1 MIYVNEKDLVVPGEL
16 LAEDD
21 YYSGRGTFEDD
32 GKICSKLL
40 GLVSLRNKKISVIP
54 LKSKYIPKKGD
65 VVIGKIDDVR
75 FSMWGVDINSP
86 YSGILPAS
94 EVFGRE
100 KKELSRVFDI
110 GDVLFLRIVDVDEV
124 KKVKLGLKG
133 RGMGKFRGGVIVDI
147 APTKVPRL
155 IGKKGSMIN
164 MIKDKTG
171 CKIVVGQNG
180 LVWVKGNEDMEQI
193 VKNTIKLIEREAHT
207 SGLTDRVKN
216 KLCLLIDGELP
227 EEETEVMEEKEE
239 IVEESFEEGLKKPE
253 IQDFRDEVEKEIAE
267 EMALEES
274 EDEFDDSEEDLDSEE
289 LDDSEEEFDD
299 SEDISDD
306 EEFDDSED
314 ISDDEEFDDSEEDLD
329 SEDGFEEEID
339 YADSEDDEDEL
350 AIEELEEKVE
360 TEEFMDDSDEDSDF
374 IEEDIIELDE
384 DAESLNEEDDEE
396 EFDVLEESEAEIFD
410 EAEVLDGAEEI
421 SDDELEEVINEA
433 ISEDEESQD
442 DSIEAESEDEES
454 QEESIEDESEDEEE
468 KEKEEKSKKPKFLD
482 TFEYINEQKKK
493 NKSSFDLSRADNS
506 DSPTLNI
513 SQRRGI

>member
-21 YYSGRGTFEDD
+21 YYPGRGTFEDD

-54 LKSKYIPKKGD
+54 LKSKYLPKKGD

-133 RGMGKFRGGVIVDI
+133 RGMGKFKGGVIVDI

-193 VKNTIKLIEREAHT
+193 VKNIIKLIEREAHT
-207 SGLTDRVKN
+207 SGLTDRIKN

-227 EEETEVMEEKEE
+227 PEEEE
-239 IVEESFEEGLKKPE
+239 VEEVEQEEEEEEDAFEEGLKKPE
-253 IQDFRDEVEKEIAE
+253 LQDFRDEVEKELAE
-267 EMALEES
+267 EGFIDEDSEEDEDDDEDSEDDEFEEDLEDFNDETEDYEDIDEEDLDDDEDSEDEDEDDDLETSEDDIEDFEDDISDEELEDVISEAISEDEDEIVEES
-274 EDEFDDSEEDLDSEE
+274 EDEDDVEE
-289 LDDSEEEFDD
+289 
-299 SEDISDD
+299 
-306 EEFDDSED
+306 
-314 ISDDEEFDDSEEDLD
+314 
-329 SEDGFEEEID
+329 
-339 YADSEDDEDEL
+339 DSEDDEDL
-350 AIEELEEKVE
+350 
-360 TEEFMDDSDEDSDF
+360 EDS
-374 IEEDIIELDE
+374 
-384 DAESLNEEDDEE
+384 EE
-396 EFDVLEESEAEIFD
+396 EAAE
-410 EAEVLDGAEEI
+410 
-421 SDDELEEVINEA
+421 
-433 ISEDEESQD
+433 
-442 DSIEAESEDEES
+442 ESEDEEDVEEDS
-454 QEESIEDESEDEEE
+454 EESPEEEAADDSEDDSEEE
-468 KEKEEKSKKPKFLD
+468 NEDDSDDDSKDEKSKKPNFMD
-482 TFEYINEQKKK
+482 TYEYINEQKKS

-506 DSPTLNI
+506 KSPTLNI
-513 SQRRGI
+513 SQGRGI

>member
-1 MIYVNEKDLVVPGEL
+1 MGSICMIYVNEKDLVVPGEL

-21 YYSGRGTFEDD
+21 YYPGRGTFEDD

-54 LKSKYIPKKGD
+54 LKSKYLPKKGD

-133 RGMGKFRGGVIVDI
+133 RGMGKFKGGVIVDI

-193 VKNTIKLIEREAHT
+193 VKNIIKLIEREAHT
-207 SGLTDRVKN
+207 SGLTDRIKN

-227 EEETEVMEEKEE
+227 PEEEE
-239 IVEESFEEGLKKPE
+239 VEEVEQEEEEEEDAFEEGLKKPE
-253 IQDFRDEVEKEIAE
+253 LQDFRDEVEKELAE
-267 EMALEES
+267 EGFIDEDSEEELDDDEDFEDDEFEEDLEDFNDETEDYEDIDEEDLDDEDSEDEDEEEDEESEDDIEDFEDDISDEELEDVISEAISEDDDEIVEES
-274 EDEFDDSEEDLDSEE
+274 EDEEDVEEDVEE
-289 LDDSEEEFDD
+289 
-299 SEDISDD
+299 
-306 EEFDDSED
+306 
-314 ISDDEEFDDSEEDLD
+314 
-329 SEDGFEEEID
+329 
-339 YADSEDDEDEL
+339 DSEDDEDL
-350 AIEELEEKVE
+350 
-360 TEEFMDDSDEDSDF
+360 EDS
-374 IEEDIIELDE
+374 
-384 DAESLNEEDDEE
+384 EE
-396 EFDVLEESEAEIFD
+396 ESVE
-410 EAEVLDGAEEI
+410 
-421 SDDELEEVINEA
+421 
-433 ISEDEESQD
+433 
-442 DSIEAESEDEES
+442 ESEDEEDIEEDS
-454 QEESIEDESEDEEE
+454 EESPEEEDEEAVEESEDEEDAE
-468 KEKEEKSKKPKFLD
+468 EDVEEDSEDDSKDEKSKKPNFMD
-482 TFEYINEQKKK
+482 TYEYINEQKKN

-506 DSPTLNI
+506 KSPTLNI
-513 SQRRGI
+513 SQGRGI

>member
-40 GLVSLRNKKISVIP
+40 GLISLRNKKISVIP
-54 LKSKYIPKKGD
+54 LKSKYLPKKGD

-100 KKELSRVFDI
+100 KKELSRVFNI

-133 RGMGKFRGGVIVDI
+133 RGMGKFKGGVIIDI

-171 CKIVVGQNG
+171 CKIIVGQNG
-180 LVWVKGNEDMEQI
+180 LVWIKGNEDMEQI
-193 VKNTIKLIEREAHT
+193 VKNIIKLIEREAHT

-227 EEETEVMEEKEE
+227 QEEEEVEQVGQ
-239 IVEESFEEGLKKPE
+239 VEQEYREDLFEEGLKKPE
-253 IQDFRDEVEKEIAE
+253 LQDFREELEKELAE
-267 EMALEES
+267 ELSEEELENIESDDFDDIGEDNFDADS
-274 EDEFDDSEEDLDSEE
+274 EDEVSEDF
-289 LDDSEEEFDD
+289 EEERFDD
-299 SEDISDD
+299 SED
-306 EEFDDSED
+306 F
-314 ISDDEEFDDSEEDLD
+314 
-329 SEDGFEEEID
+329 
-339 YADSEDDEDEL
+339 
-350 AIEELEEKVE
+350 
-360 TEEFMDDSDEDSDF
+360 
-374 IEEDIIELDE
+374 
-384 DAESLNEEDDEE
+384 
-396 EFDVLEESEAEIFD
+396 
-410 EAEVLDGAEEI
+410 
-421 SDDELEEVINEA
+421 DDELENVINEA
-433 ISEDEESQD
+433 ISEDE
-442 DSIEAESEDEES
+442 DSEEDILDDEEPKEDS
-454 QEESIEDESEDEEE
+454 EENVEENSDDEDSDKDSDDEDSDDEED
-468 KEKEEKSKKPKFLD
+468 KEEKSKKPKFLD

-506 DSPTLNI
+506 KSPTLNI

>member
-54 LKSKYIPKKGD
+54 LKSKYLPKKGD

-133 RGMGKFRGGVIVDI
+133 RGMGKFKGGVIVDI

-193 VKNTIKLIEREAHT
+193 VKNIIKLIEREAHT
-207 SGLTDRVKN
+207 SGLTDRIKN

-227 EEETEVMEEKEE
+227 PEEEVAEEEQIEE
-239 IVEESFEEGLKKPE
+239 DFEEEAFEDGLKKPE
-253 IQDFRDEVEKEIAE
+253 LQDFRDEVEKELAE
-267 EMALEES
+267 EGFDIDESEDEDLDDSEEDDLEDFNDESEDYDEIEEEFEDLDEESEDAEDEDEVFEDLDEES
-274 EDEFDDSEEDLDSEE
+274 EDEI
-289 LDDSEEEFDD
+289 EEFD
-299 SEDISDD
+299 EDVSD
-306 EEFDDSED
+306 
-314 ISDDEEFDDSEEDLD
+314 
-329 SEDGFEEEID
+329 
-339 YADSEDDEDEL
+339 
-350 AIEELEEKVE
+350 EELE
-360 TEEFMDDSDEDSDF
+360 
-374 IEEDIIELDE
+374 
-384 DAESLNEEDDEE
+384 
-396 EFDVLEESEAEIFD
+396 DV
-410 EAEVLDGAEEI
+410 I
-421 SDDELEEVINEA
+421 SEA
-433 ISEDEESQD
+433 ISEDEVP
-442 DSIEAESEDEES
+442 EEEV
-454 QEESIEDESEDEEE
+454 EEENAEDESEVADEAAEENAEESDDETDEER
-468 KEKEEKSKKPKFLD
+468 EEKSKKPNFMD
-482 TFEYINEQKKK
+482 TYEYINEQKKN

-506 DSPTLNI
+506 NSPTLNI

>member
-54 LKSKYIPKKGD
+54 LKSKYLPKKGD

-133 RGMGKFRGGVIVDI
+133 RGMGKFKGGVIVDI

-193 VKNTIKLIEREAHT
+193 VKNIIKLIEKEAHT
-207 SGLTDRVKN
+207 SGLTDRIKN

-227 EEETEVMEEKEE
+227 PEEEVAEEEE
-239 IVEESFEEGLKKPE
+239 QVEDDFEEDAFEDGLKKPE
-253 IQDFRDEVEKEIAE
+253 LQDFREEVEKELAE
-267 EMALEES
+267 EGFDVE
-274 EDEFDDSEEDLDSEE
+274 EDED
-289 LDDSEEEFDD
+289 LDDSEEEDVEEFNDE
-299 SEDISDD
+299 SEDYEDIEEEFEDLDD
-306 EEFDDSED
+306 ESEDAEDEDEDFEDLDDESEDEIEEFDED
-314 ISDDEEFDDSEEDLD
+314 VSD
-329 SEDGFEEEID
+329 
-339 YADSEDDEDEL
+339 
-350 AIEELEEKVE
+350 EELE
-360 TEEFMDDSDEDSDF
+360 
-374 IEEDIIELDE
+374 
-384 DAESLNEEDDEE
+384 
-396 EFDVLEESEAEIFD
+396 DV
-410 EAEVLDGAEEI
+410 I
-421 SDDELEEVINEA
+421 SEA
-433 ISEDEESQD
+433 ISEDEV
-442 DSIEAESEDEES
+442 EDEAAEEEEPAEDDAEEESVEETAEESDDAEEETS
-454 QEESIEDESEDEEE
+454 QENAEEE
-468 KEKEEKSKKPKFLD
+468 SDDETDEEKEEKSKKPNFMD
-482 TFEYINEQKKK
+482 TYEYINEQKKNN

-506 DSPTLNI
+506 NSPTLNI

>member
-21 YYSGRGTFEDD
+21 YYPGRGTFEDD

-54 LKSKYIPKKGD
+54 LKSKYLPKKGD

-133 RGMGKFRGGVIVDI
+133 RGMGKFKGGVIVDI

-193 VKNTIKLIEREAHT
+193 VKNIIKLIEREAHT
-207 SGLTDRVKN
+207 SGLTDRIKN

-227 EEETEVMEEKEE
+227 PEEEEAEEAEQEAEQEAEE
-239 IVEESFEEGLKKPE
+239 DAFEEGLKKPE
-253 IQDFRDEVEKEIAE
+253 LQDFRDEVEKELAE
-267 EMALEES
+267 EGFLDEDSEDDLDDDEDS
-274 EDEFDDSEEDLDSEE
+274 EDEEFEDDLEDFNDETEDYEDIDEEDLDDDEDSEDE
-289 LDDSEEEFDD
+289 DEDDDLDNSEEEIEDFED
-299 SEDISDD
+299 DISD
-306 EEFDDSED
+306 
-314 ISDDEEFDDSEEDLD
+314 
-329 SEDGFEEEID
+329 
-339 YADSEDDEDEL
+339 
-350 AIEELEEKVE
+350 EELE
-360 TEEFMDDSDEDSDF
+360 
-374 IEEDIIELDE
+374 
-384 DAESLNEEDDEE
+384 
-396 EFDVLEESEAEIFD
+396 DV
-410 EAEVLDGAEEI
+410 I
-421 SDDELEEVINEA
+421 SEA
-433 ISEDEESQD
+433 ISEDEEEIVEESED
-442 DSIEAESEDEES
+442 DEDSEDSEEEIVEESEDDEDSEDSEDEAAEESEDEDVLEDS
-454 QEESIEDESEDEEE
+454 EESPEEDDGEESEDEEE
-468 KEKEEKSKKPKFLD
+468 DSEDDEKEEKSKKPNFMD
-482 TFEYINEQKKK
+482 TYEYINEQKKN

-506 DSPTLNI
+506 KSPTLNI
-513 SQRRGI
+513 SQGRGI

>member
-21 YYSGRGTFEDD
+21 YYPGRGTFEDD

-54 LKSKYIPKKGD
+54 LKSKYLPKKGD

-133 RGMGKFRGGVIVDI
+133 RGMGKFKGGVIVDI

-193 VKNTIKLIEREAHT
+193 VKNIIKLIEREAHT
-207 SGLTDRVKN
+207 SGLTDRIKN

-227 EEETEVMEEKEE
+227 PEEEE
-239 IVEESFEEGLKKPE
+239 VEEVEQEEAEEEDAFEEGLKKPE
-253 IQDFRDEVEKEIAE
+253 LQDFRDEVEKELAE
-267 EMALEES
+267 EGFIDEDSEEDEDDDEDSEDDEFEEDLEDFNDETEDYEDIDEEDLDDDEDSEDEDEDDDLETSEDDIEDFEDDISDEELEDVISEAISEDEDEIVEES
-274 EDEFDDSEEDLDSEE
+274 EDEDDVEE
-289 LDDSEEEFDD
+289 
-299 SEDISDD
+299 
-306 EEFDDSED
+306 
-314 ISDDEEFDDSEEDLD
+314 
-329 SEDGFEEEID
+329 
-339 YADSEDDEDEL
+339 DSEDDEDL
-350 AIEELEEKVE
+350 
-360 TEEFMDDSDEDSDF
+360 EDS
-374 IEEDIIELDE
+374 
-384 DAESLNEEDDEE
+384 EE
-396 EFDVLEESEAEIFD
+396 EAAE
-410 EAEVLDGAEEI
+410 
-421 SDDELEEVINEA
+421 
-433 ISEDEESQD
+433 
-442 DSIEAESEDEES
+442 ESEDEEDVEEDF
-454 QEESIEDESEDEEE
+454 EESPEEEAAEESEDDSEEE
-468 KEKEEKSKKPKFLD
+468 NEEDSGDDSKDEKSKKPNFMD
-482 TFEYINEQKKK
+482 TYEYINEQKKS

-506 DSPTLNI
+506 KSPTLNI
-513 SQRRGI
+513 SQGRGI

>member
-21 YYSGRGTFEDD
+21 YYPGRGTFEDD

-54 LKSKYIPKKGD
+54 LKSKYLPKKGD

-133 RGMGKFRGGVIVDI
+133 RGMGKFKGGVIVDI

-193 VKNTIKLIEREAHT
+193 VKNIIKLIEKEAHT
-207 SGLTDRVKN
+207 SGLTDRIKN

-227 EEETEVMEEKEE
+227 PEEEEAEEVEEE
-239 IVEESFEEGLKKPE
+239 IEEDAFEEGLKKPE
-253 IQDFRDEVEKEIAE
+253 LQDFRDEVEKELAE
-267 EMALEES
+267 EGFL
-274 EDEFDDSEEDLDSEE
+274 DEDSEEDLDDEDSEE
-289 LDDSEEEFDD
+289 DDFEDDVEDFNDETEDYEDIDEEDLDDEDSEDEDDEDLETSEEEIEDFEDDISDEELEDVISDAISEDEDEIVVESEDEEDSEEE
-299 SEDISDD
+299 
-306 EEFDDSED
+306 
-314 ISDDEEFDDSEEDLD
+314 
-329 SEDGFEEEID
+329 
-339 YADSEDDEDEL
+339 SEDDED
-350 AIEELEEKVE
+350 LE
-360 TEEFMDDSDEDSDF
+360 T
-374 IEEDIIELDE
+374 
-384 DAESLNEEDDEE
+384 
-396 EFDVLEESEAEIFD
+396 
-410 EAEVLDGAEEI
+410 
-421 SDDELEEVINEA
+421 
-433 ISEDEESQD
+433 SEDEDVE
-442 DSIEAESEDEES
+442 EESEDEEDV
-454 QEESIEDESEDEEE
+454 EEDAEDSEDAPEEEVEEETSEEESEDD
-468 KEKEEKSKKPKFLD
+468 EKEEKSKKPNFMD
-482 TFEYINEQKKK
+482 TYEFINEQKKN

-506 DSPTLNI
+506 KSPTLNI
-513 SQRRGI
+513 SQGRGI

>member
-1 MIYVNEKDLVVPGEL
+1 MGSICMIYVNEKDLVVPGEL

-21 YYSGRGTFEDD
+21 YYPGRGTFEDD

-54 LKSKYIPKKGD
+54 LKSKYLPKKGD

-133 RGMGKFRGGVIVDI
+133 RGMGKFKGGVIVDI

-193 VKNTIKLIEREAHT
+193 VKNIIKLIEREAHT
-207 SGLTDRVKN
+207 SGLTDRIKN

-227 EEETEVMEEKEE
+227 PEEEEVEE
-239 IVEESFEEGLKKPE
+239 IVEEEAEEEDAFEEGLKKPE
-253 IQDFRDEVEKEIAE
+253 LQDFRDEVEKELAE
-267 EMALEES
+267 EGFI
-274 EDEFDDSEEDLDSEE
+274 DEDSEED
-289 LDDSEEEFDD
+289 
-299 SEDISDD
+299 EDDD
-306 EEFDDSED
+306 E
-314 ISDDEEFDDSEEDLD
+314 
-329 SEDGFEEEID
+329 
-339 YADSEDDEDEL
+339 DSEDDEFEEDLEDFNDETEDYEDIDEEDL
-350 AIEELEEKVE
+350 DDDEDSEDEDDDLETSEEEIEDFEDDISDEELE
-360 TEEFMDDSDEDSDF
+360 
-374 IEEDIIELDE
+374 
-384 DAESLNEEDDEE
+384 
-396 EFDVLEESEAEIFD
+396 DV
-410 EAEVLDGAEEI
+410 I
-421 SDDELEEVINEA
+421 SDA
-433 ISEDEESQD
+433 ISEDEED
-442 DSIEAESEDEES
+442 VEEDSEDLEDSEDEIS
-454 QEESIEDESEDEEE
+454 EEEAVEEDSEDEDAVEDEE
-468 KEKEEKSKKPKFLD
+468 APEEEVEEVASQEDSEDDEKEEKSKKPNFMD
-482 TFEYINEQKKK
+482 TYEFINEQKKN

-506 DSPTLNI
+506 KSPTLNI
-513 SQRRGI
+513 SQGRGI

>member
-1 MIYVNEKDLVVPGEL
+1 MIII
-16 LAEDD
+16 
-21 YYSGRGTFEDD
+21 

-54 LKSKYIPKKGD
+54 LKSKYLPKKGD

-133 RGMGKFRGGVIVDI
+133 RGMGKFKGGVIVDI

-193 VKNTIKLIEREAHT
+193 VKNIIKLIEKEAHT
-207 SGLTDRVKN
+207 SGLTDRIKN

-227 EEETEVMEEKEE
+227 PEEEEVEE
-239 IVEESFEEGLKKPE
+239 IVEEEAEEEDAFEEGLKKPE
-253 IQDFRDEVEKEIAE
+253 LQDFRDEVEKELAE
-267 EMALEES
+267 EGFL
-274 EDEFDDSEEDLDSEE
+274 DDDSEEDLD
-289 LDDSEEEFDD
+289 D
-299 SEDISDD
+299 
-306 EEFDDSED
+306 
-314 ISDDEEFDDSEEDLD
+314 DDSEEDEFEDDVEDFNDETEDYEDIDEEDLDDED
-329 SEDGFEEEID
+329 SEDEDEEDLDDEDSEEEIED
-339 YADSEDDEDEL
+339 FEDDISD
-350 AIEELEEKVE
+350 EELE
-360 TEEFMDDSDEDSDF
+360 
-374 IEEDIIELDE
+374 
-384 DAESLNEEDDEE
+384 
-396 EFDVLEESEAEIFD
+396 DV
-410 EAEVLDGAEEI
+410 I
-421 SDDELEEVINEA
+421 SDA
-433 ISEDEESQD
+433 ISEDEED
-442 DSIEAESEDEES
+442 VEEDSEDLEDSEEEISEEEAVEEDSEDE
-454 QEESIEDESEDEEE
+454 DAVEDEEAPE
-468 KEKEEKSKKPKFLD
+468 EEVEEVASQEDSEDDEKEEKSKKPNFMD
-482 TFEYINEQKKK
+482 TYEFINEQKKN

-506 DSPTLNI
+506 KSPTLNI
-513 SQRRGI
+513 SQGRGI

>member
-54 LKSKYIPKKGD
+54 LKSKYLPKKGD

-133 RGMGKFRGGVIVDI
+133 RGMGKFKGGVIVDI

-193 VKNTIKLIEREAHT
+193 VKNIIKLIEKEAHT
-207 SGLTDRVKN
+207 SGLTDRIKN

-227 EEETEVMEEKEE
+227 PEEEVAEEEE
-239 IVEESFEEGLKKPE
+239 QVEDDFEEDAFEDGLKKPE
-253 IQDFRDEVEKEIAE
+253 LQDFREEVEKELAE
-267 EMALEES
+267 EGFDVE
-274 EDEFDDSEEDLDSEE
+274 EDED
-289 LDDSEEEFDD
+289 LDDSEEEDVEEFNDE
-299 SEDISDD
+299 SEDYEDIEEEFEDLDD
-306 EEFDDSED
+306 ESEDAEDEDEDFEDLDDESEEKIEEFDED
-314 ISDDEEFDDSEEDLD
+314 VSD
-329 SEDGFEEEID
+329 
-339 YADSEDDEDEL
+339 
-350 AIEELEEKVE
+350 EELE
-360 TEEFMDDSDEDSDF
+360 
-374 IEEDIIELDE
+374 
-384 DAESLNEEDDEE
+384 
-396 EFDVLEESEAEIFD
+396 DV
-410 EAEVLDGAEEI
+410 I
-421 SDDELEEVINEA
+421 SEA
-433 ISEDEESQD
+433 ISEDEV
-442 DSIEAESEDEES
+442 
-454 QEESIEDESEDEEE
+454 EDESAEEE
-468 KEKEEKSKKPKFLD
+468 EPAEDDAEEESVEETAEESDDAEEETSQENAEEESDDETDEDKEEKSKKPNFMD
-482 TFEYINEQKKK
+482 TYEYINEQKKNN

-506 DSPTLNI
+506 NSPTLNI

>member
-21 YYSGRGTFEDD
+21 YYPGRGTFEDD

-54 LKSKYIPKKGD
+54 LKSKYLPKKGD

-133 RGMGKFRGGVIVDI
+133 RGMGKFKGGVIVDI

-193 VKNTIKLIEREAHT
+193 VKNIIKLIEREAHT
-207 SGLTDRVKN
+207 SGLTDRIKN

-227 EEETEVMEEKEE
+227 PEEEE
-239 IVEESFEEGLKKPE
+239 VEEVEQEEEEEEDAFEEGLKKPE
-253 IQDFRDEVEKEIAE
+253 LQDFRDEVEKELAE
-267 EMALEES
+267 EGFIDEDSEEDEDDDEDSEDDEFEEDLEDFNDETEDYEDIDEEDLDDDEDSEDEDDDLETSEDDIEDFEDDISDEELEDVISEAISEDEDEIVEES
-274 EDEFDDSEEDLDSEE
+274 EDEDDVEE
-289 LDDSEEEFDD
+289 
-299 SEDISDD
+299 
-306 EEFDDSED
+306 
-314 ISDDEEFDDSEEDLD
+314 
-329 SEDGFEEEID
+329 
-339 YADSEDDEDEL
+339 DSEDDEDL
-350 AIEELEEKVE
+350 
-360 TEEFMDDSDEDSDF
+360 EDS
-374 IEEDIIELDE
+374 
-384 DAESLNEEDDEE
+384 EE
-396 EFDVLEESEAEIFD
+396 EAAE
-410 EAEVLDGAEEI
+410 
-421 SDDELEEVINEA
+421 
-433 ISEDEESQD
+433 
-442 DSIEAESEDEES
+442 ESEDEEDVEEDF
-454 QEESIEDESEDEEE
+454 EESPEEEAAEESEDDSEEE
-468 KEKEEKSKKPKFLD
+468 NEEDSDDDSKDEKSKKPNFMD
-482 TFEYINEQKKK
+482 TYEYINEQKKS

-506 DSPTLNI
+506 KSPTLNI
-513 SQRRGI
+513 SQGRGI

>member
-21 YYSGRGTFEDD
+21 YYPGRGTFEDD

-54 LKSKYIPKKGD
+54 LKSKYLPKKGD

-133 RGMGKFRGGVIVDI
+133 RGMGKFKGGVIVDI

-193 VKNTIKLIEREAHT
+193 VKNIIKLIEREAHT
-207 SGLTDRVKN
+207 SGLTDRIKN

-227 EEETEVMEEKEE
+227 PEEEE
-239 IVEESFEEGLKKPE
+239 VEEVEQEEEEEEDAFEEGLKKPE
-253 IQDFRDEVEKEIAE
+253 LQDFRDEVEKELAE
-267 EMALEES
+267 EGFIDEDSEEDEDDDEDSEDDEFEEDLEDFNDETEDYEDIDEEDLDDDEDSEDEDEDDDLETSEDDIEDFEDDISDEELEDVISEAISEDEDEDEIVEES
-274 EDEFDDSEEDLDSEE
+274 EDEEDVEE
-289 LDDSEEEFDD
+289 
-299 SEDISDD
+299 
-306 EEFDDSED
+306 
-314 ISDDEEFDDSEEDLD
+314 
-329 SEDGFEEEID
+329 
-339 YADSEDDEDEL
+339 DSEDDEDL
-350 AIEELEEKVE
+350 
-360 TEEFMDDSDEDSDF
+360 EDS
-374 IEEDIIELDE
+374 
-384 DAESLNEEDDEE
+384 EE
-396 EFDVLEESEAEIFD
+396 EAAE
-410 EAEVLDGAEEI
+410 
-421 SDDELEEVINEA
+421 
-433 ISEDEESQD
+433 
-442 DSIEAESEDEES
+442 ESEDEEDVEEDS
-454 QEESIEDESEDEEE
+454 EESPEEEAADDSEDDSEEE
-468 KEKEEKSKKPKFLD
+468 NEDDSDDDSKDEKSKKPNFMD
-482 TFEYINEQKKK
+482 TYEYINEQKKS

-506 DSPTLNI
+506 KSPTLNI
-513 SQRRGI
+513 SQGRGI

>member
-1 MIYVNEKDLVVPGEL
+1 MGSICMIYVNEKDLVVPGEL

-21 YYSGRGTFEDD
+21 YYPGRGTFEDD

-54 LKSKYIPKKGD
+54 LKSKYLPKKGD

-133 RGMGKFRGGVIVDI
+133 RGMGKFKGGVIVDI

-193 VKNTIKLIEREAHT
+193 VKNIIKLIEREAHT
-207 SGLTDRVKN
+207 SGLTDRIKN

-227 EEETEVMEEKEE
+227 PEEEEVEE
-239 IVEESFEEGLKKPE
+239 IVEEEAEEEDAFEEGLKKPE
-253 IQDFRDEVEKEIAE
+253 LQDFRDEVEKELAE
-267 EMALEES
+267 EGFL
-274 EDEFDDSEEDLDSEE
+274 DEDSEEDLDDE
-289 LDDSEEEFDD
+289 DSEEEIEDFED
-299 SEDISDD
+299 DISD
-306 EEFDDSED
+306 
-314 ISDDEEFDDSEEDLD
+314 
-329 SEDGFEEEID
+329 
-339 YADSEDDEDEL
+339 
-350 AIEELEEKVE
+350 EELE
-360 TEEFMDDSDEDSDF
+360 
-374 IEEDIIELDE
+374 
-384 DAESLNEEDDEE
+384 
-396 EFDVLEESEAEIFD
+396 DV
-410 EAEVLDGAEEI
+410 I
-421 SDDELEEVINEA
+421 SDA
-433 ISEDEESQD
+433 ISEDEED
-442 DSIEAESEDEES
+442 VEEDSEDLEDSEDEIS
-454 QEESIEDESEDEEE
+454 EEEAVEEDSEDEDAVEDEE
-468 KEKEEKSKKPKFLD
+468 APEEEVEEVASQEDSEDDEKEEKSKKPNFMD
-482 TFEYINEQKKK
+482 TYEFINEQKKN

-506 DSPTLNI
+506 KSPTLNI
-513 SQRRGI
+513 SQGRGI

>member
-21 YYSGRGTFEDD
+21 YYPGRGTFDDD

-54 LKSKYIPKKGD
+54 LKSKYLPKKGD

-133 RGMGKFRGGVIVDI
+133 RGMGKFKGGVIVDI

-193 VKNTIKLIEREAHT
+193 VKNIIKLIEREAHT
-207 SGLTDRVKN
+207 SGLTDRIKN

-227 EEETEVMEEKEE
+227 PEEEEVEE
-239 IVEESFEEGLKKPE
+239 IVEEEAEEEDAFEEGLKKPE
-253 IQDFRDEVEKEIAE
+253 LQDFRDEVEKELAE
-267 EMALEES
+267 EGFL
-274 EDEFDDSEEDLDSEE
+274 DEDSEEDLDDE
-289 LDDSEEEFDD
+289 DSEEEEFEDD
-299 SEDISDD
+299 VEDFNDETEDYEDID
-306 EEFDDSED
+306 
-314 ISDDEEFDDSEEDLD
+314 EEDLD
-329 SEDGFEEEID
+329 DEDSEDEDEEDLDDEDSEEEIED
-339 YADSEDDEDEL
+339 FEDDISD
-350 AIEELEEKVE
+350 EELE
-360 TEEFMDDSDEDSDF
+360 
-374 IEEDIIELDE
+374 
-384 DAESLNEEDDEE
+384 
-396 EFDVLEESEAEIFD
+396 DV
-410 EAEVLDGAEEI
+410 I
-421 SDDELEEVINEA
+421 SDA
-433 ISEDEESQD
+433 ISEDEED
-442 DSIEAESEDEES
+442 VEEDSEDLEDSEEEISEEEAVEEDSEDE
-454 QEESIEDESEDEEE
+454 DAVEDEEAPE
-468 KEKEEKSKKPKFLD
+468 EEVEEVASQEDSEDDEKEEKSKKPNFMD
-482 TFEYINEQKKK
+482 TYEFINEQKKN

-506 DSPTLNI
+506 KSPTLNI
-513 SQRRGI
+513 SQGRGI

>member
-21 YYSGRGTFEDD
+21 YYPGRGTFEDD

-54 LKSKYIPKKGD
+54 LKSKYLPKKGD

-133 RGMGKFRGGVIVDI
+133 RGMGKFKGGVIVDI

-193 VKNTIKLIEREAHT
+193 VKNIIKLIEREAHT
-207 SGLTDRVKN
+207 SGLTDRIKN

-227 EEETEVMEEKEE
+227 PEEEE
-239 IVEESFEEGLKKPE
+239 VEEVVEEEAEEEDAFEEGLKKPE
-253 IQDFRDEVEKEIAE
+253 LQDFRDEVEKELAE
-267 EMALEES
+267 EGFI
-274 EDEFDDSEEDLDSEE
+274 DEDSEEDEE
-289 LDDSEEEFDD
+289 DDED
-299 SEDISDD
+299 SED
-306 EEFDDSED
+306 EEFEEDLEDFNDETEDYED
-314 ISDDEEFDDSEEDLD
+314 IDEEDLD
-329 SEDGFEEEID
+329 DE
-339 YADSEDDEDEL
+339 DSEDDEDLDEDSEED
-350 AIEELEEKVE
+350 IEEFEDDISDEELE
-360 TEEFMDDSDEDSDF
+360 
-374 IEEDIIELDE
+374 
-384 DAESLNEEDDEE
+384 
-396 EFDVLEESEAEIFD
+396 DV
-410 EAEVLDGAEEI
+410 I
-421 SDDELEEVINEA
+421 SEA
-433 ISEDEESQD
+433 ISEDEDED
-442 DSIEAESEDEES
+442 EIVEESEDEEDVEDS
-454 QEESIEDESEDEEE
+454 EDDEDLEDSEEEAVEESEDEEDVE
-468 KEKEEKSKKPKFLD
+468 EDSEESPEVEAAEESEDEDNEDDSEDDSKDEKSKKPNFMD
-482 TFEYINEQKKK
+482 TYEYINEQKKN

-506 DSPTLNI
+506 KSPTLNI
-513 SQRRGI
+513 SQGRGI

>member
-21 YYSGRGTFEDD
+21 YYPGRGTFEDD

-54 LKSKYIPKKGD
+54 LKSKYLPKKGD

-133 RGMGKFRGGVIVDI
+133 RGMGKFKGGVIVDI

-193 VKNTIKLIEREAHT
+193 VKNIIKLIEREAHT
-207 SGLTDRVKN
+207 SGLTDRIKN

-227 EEETEVMEEKEE
+227 PEEEE
-239 IVEESFEEGLKKPE
+239 VEEVEQEEEEEEDAFEEGLKKPE
-253 IQDFRDEVEKEIAE
+253 LQDFRDEVEKELAE
-267 EMALEES
+267 EGFIDEDSEEDEDDDEDSEDDEFEEDLEDFNDETEDYEDIDEEDLDDDEDSEDEDEDDDLETSEDDIEDFEDDISDEELEDVISEAISEDEDEIVEES
-274 EDEFDDSEEDLDSEE
+274 EDEEDVEE
-289 LDDSEEEFDD
+289 
-299 SEDISDD
+299 
-306 EEFDDSED
+306 
-314 ISDDEEFDDSEEDLD
+314 
-329 SEDGFEEEID
+329 
-339 YADSEDDEDEL
+339 DSEDDEDL
-350 AIEELEEKVE
+350 
-360 TEEFMDDSDEDSDF
+360 EDS
-374 IEEDIIELDE
+374 
-384 DAESLNEEDDEE
+384 EE
-396 EFDVLEESEAEIFD
+396 EAAE
-410 EAEVLDGAEEI
+410 
-421 SDDELEEVINEA
+421 
-433 ISEDEESQD
+433 
-442 DSIEAESEDEES
+442 ESEDES
-454 QEESIEDESEDEEE
+454 EEE
-468 KEKEEKSKKPKFLD
+468 NEEDSDDDSKDEKSKKPNFMD
-482 TFEYINEQKKK
+482 TYEYINEQKKS

-506 DSPTLNI
+506 KSPTLNI
-513 SQRRGI
+513 SQGRGI

>member
-21 YYSGRGTFEDD
+21 YYPGRGTFEDD

-54 LKSKYIPKKGD
+54 LKSKYLPKKGD

-133 RGMGKFRGGVIVDI
+133 RGMGKFKGGVIVDI

-193 VKNTIKLIEREAHT
+193 VKNIIKLIEREAHT
-207 SGLTDRVKN
+207 SGLTDRIKN

-227 EEETEVMEEKEE
+227 PEEEE
-239 IVEESFEEGLKKPE
+239 VEEVEQEEEEEEDAFEEGLKKPE
-253 IQDFRDEVEKEIAE
+253 LQDFRDEVEKELAE
-267 EMALEES
+267 EGFIDEDSEEELDDDEDFEDDEFEEDFEDFNDETEDYEDIDEEDLDDEDSEDEDEEEDEESEDDIEDFEDDISDEELEDVISEAISEDDDEIVEES
-274 EDEFDDSEEDLDSEE
+274 EDEEDVEEDVEE
-289 LDDSEEEFDD
+289 
-299 SEDISDD
+299 
-306 EEFDDSED
+306 
-314 ISDDEEFDDSEEDLD
+314 
-329 SEDGFEEEID
+329 
-339 YADSEDDEDEL
+339 DSEDDEDL
-350 AIEELEEKVE
+350 
-360 TEEFMDDSDEDSDF
+360 EDS
-374 IEEDIIELDE
+374 
-384 DAESLNEEDDEE
+384 EE
-396 EFDVLEESEAEIFD
+396 ESVE
-410 EAEVLDGAEEI
+410 
-421 SDDELEEVINEA
+421 
-433 ISEDEESQD
+433 
-442 DSIEAESEDEES
+442 ESEDEEDA
-454 QEESIEDESEDEEE
+454 EEDVEEDSEDDS
-468 KEKEEKSKKPKFLD
+468 KDEKSKKPNFMD
-482 TFEYINEQKKK
+482 TYEYINEQKKN

-506 DSPTLNI
+506 KSPTLNI
-513 SQRRGI
+513 SQGRGI

>member
-21 YYSGRGTFEDD
+21 YYSGRGTFEED

-54 LKSKYIPKKGD
+54 LKSKYLPKKGD

-133 RGMGKFRGGVIVDI
+133 RGMGKFKGGVIVDI

-193 VKNTIKLIEREAHT
+193 VKNVIKLIEKEAHT
-207 SGLTDRVKN
+207 SGLTDRIKN

-227 EEETEVMEEKEE
+227 PQEDEIEEEQ
-239 IVEESFEEGLKKPE
+239 VEEYEEDAFEEGLKKPE
-253 IQDFRDEVEKEIAE
+253 LQDFREEVEKELAE
-267 EMALEES
+267 ELE
-274 EDEFDDSEEDLDSEE
+274 D
-289 LDDSEEEFDD
+289 DD
-299 SEDISDD
+299 SEDEED
-306 EEFDDSED
+306 EEDIEDFNDDSED
-314 ISDDEEFDDSEEDLD
+314 EEDYEDFDDELDDDSEDEDDDFEDFDDELDDD
-329 SEDGFEEEID
+329 SEDEEEIEDFEEEIEE
-339 YADSEDDEDEL
+339 SEED
-350 AIEELEEKVE
+350 ISDEELE
-360 TEEFMDDSDEDSDF
+360 
-374 IEEDIIELDE
+374 
-384 DAESLNEEDDEE
+384 
-396 EFDVLEESEAEIFD
+396 DV
-410 EAEVLDGAEEI
+410 I
-421 SDDELEEVINEA
+421 SDA
-433 ISEDEESQD
+433 ISEDEDSSEDADLVEDEENDDLETSEEDADSEILEDKEESEEESEEESD
-442 DSIEAESEDEES
+442 EESEDKEE
-454 QEESIEDESEDEEE
+454 EAKEDSEDNDED
-468 KEKEEKSKKPKFLD
+468 KSKKPKFLD
-482 TFEYINEQKKK
+482 TYEFINEQKKN
-493 NKSSFDLSRADNS
+493 NKSSFDFSRADNS
-506 DSPTLNI
+506 KSPTLNI
-513 SQRRGI
+513 SQGRGI

>member
-21 YYSGRGTFEDD
+21 YYPGRGTFEDD

-54 LKSKYIPKKGD
+54 LKSKYLPKKGD

-133 RGMGKFRGGVIVDI
+133 RGMGKFKGGVIVDI

-193 VKNTIKLIEREAHT
+193 VKNIIKLIEKEAHT
-207 SGLTDRVKN
+207 SGLTDRIKN

-227 EEETEVMEEKEE
+227 PEEEEVEE
-239 IVEESFEEGLKKPE
+239 IVEEEAEEEDAFEEGLKKPE
-253 IQDFRDEVEKEIAE
+253 LQDFRDEVEKELAE
-267 EMALEES
+267 EGFL
-274 EDEFDDSEEDLDSEE
+274 DEDSEEDFDDEDSEE
-289 LDDSEEEFDD
+289 DEFEDDVEDFNDETEDYEDIDEEDLDDEDSEDEDEEDLDDEDSEEEIEDFED
-299 SEDISDD
+299 DISD
-306 EEFDDSED
+306 
-314 ISDDEEFDDSEEDLD
+314 
-329 SEDGFEEEID
+329 
-339 YADSEDDEDEL
+339 
-350 AIEELEEKVE
+350 EELE
-360 TEEFMDDSDEDSDF
+360 
-374 IEEDIIELDE
+374 
-384 DAESLNEEDDEE
+384 
-396 EFDVLEESEAEIFD
+396 DV
-410 EAEVLDGAEEI
+410 I
-421 SDDELEEVINEA
+421 SDA
-433 ISEDEESQD
+433 ISEDEED
-442 DSIEAESEDEES
+442 VEEDSEDLEDSEEEISEEEAVEEDSEDE
-454 QEESIEDESEDEEE
+454 DAVEDEEAPE
-468 KEKEEKSKKPKFLD
+468 EEVEEVASQEDSEDDEKEEKSKKPNFMD
-482 TFEYINEQKKK
+482 TYEFINEQKKN

-506 DSPTLNI
+506 KSPTLNI
-513 SQRRGI
+513 SQGRGI

>member
-21 YYSGRGTFEDD
+21 YYPGRGTFEDD

-54 LKSKYIPKKGD
+54 LKSKYLPKKGD

-133 RGMGKFRGGVIVDI
+133 RGMGKFKGGVIVDI

-193 VKNTIKLIEREAHT
+193 VKNIIKLIEKEAHT
-207 SGLTDRVKN
+207 SGLTDRIKN

-227 EEETEVMEEKEE
+227 PEEEEVEE
-239 IVEESFEEGLKKPE
+239 IVEEEAEEEDAFEEGLKKPE
-253 IQDFRDEVEKEIAE
+253 LQDFRDEVEKELAE
-267 EMALEES
+267 EGFL
-274 EDEFDDSEEDLDSEE
+274 DEDSEEDFDDEDSEE
-289 LDDSEEEFDD
+289 DEFEDDVEDFNDETEDYEDIDEEDLDDEDSEEED
-299 SEDISDD
+299 
-306 EEFDDSED
+306 
-314 ISDDEEFDDSEEDLD
+314 EEDLD
-329 SEDGFEEEID
+329 DEDSEEEIED
-339 YADSEDDEDEL
+339 FEDDISD
-350 AIEELEEKVE
+350 EELE
-360 TEEFMDDSDEDSDF
+360 
-374 IEEDIIELDE
+374 
-384 DAESLNEEDDEE
+384 
-396 EFDVLEESEAEIFD
+396 DV
-410 EAEVLDGAEEI
+410 I
-421 SDDELEEVINEA
+421 SDA
-433 ISEDEESQD
+433 ISEDEED
-442 DSIEAESEDEES
+442 VEEDSEDLEDSEEEISEEEAVEEDSEDE
-454 QEESIEDESEDEEE
+454 DAVEDEEAPE
-468 KEKEEKSKKPKFLD
+468 EEVEEVASQEDSEDDEKEEKSKKPNFMD
-482 TFEYINEQKKK
+482 TYEFINEQKKN

-506 DSPTLNI
+506 KSPTLNI
-513 SQRRGI
+513 SQGRGI

>member
-1 MIYVNEKDLVVPGEL
+1 MGSICMIYVNEKDLVVPGEL

-54 LKSKYIPKKGD
+54 LKSKYLPKKGD

-133 RGMGKFRGGVIVDI
+133 RGMGKFKGGVIVDI

-193 VKNTIKLIEREAHT
+193 VKNIIKLIEREAHT
-207 SGLTDRVKN
+207 SGLTDRIKN

-227 EEETEVMEEKEE
+227 PEEEE
-239 IVEESFEEGLKKPE
+239 VEEVEQEEEEEEDAFEEGLKKPE
-253 IQDFRDEVEKEIAE
+253 LQDFRDEVEKELAE
-267 EMALEES
+267 EGFIDEDSEEDEDDEDSEDEEFEEDLEDFNDETEDYEDIDEEDLDDDEDSEDDISDEELEDVISEAISEDEDEIVEES
-274 EDEFDDSEEDLDSEE
+274 EDEDDVEE
-289 LDDSEEEFDD
+289 
-299 SEDISDD
+299 
-306 EEFDDSED
+306 
-314 ISDDEEFDDSEEDLD
+314 
-329 SEDGFEEEID
+329 
-339 YADSEDDEDEL
+339 DSEDDEDL
-350 AIEELEEKVE
+350 
-360 TEEFMDDSDEDSDF
+360 EDS
-374 IEEDIIELDE
+374 
-384 DAESLNEEDDEE
+384 EE
-396 EFDVLEESEAEIFD
+396 EAVE
-410 EAEVLDGAEEI
+410 
-421 SDDELEEVINEA
+421 
-433 ISEDEESQD
+433 
-442 DSIEAESEDEES
+442 ESEDEEDVEEDS
-454 QEESIEDESEDEEE
+454 EGSPEEEAAEESEDESEDE
-468 KEKEEKSKKPKFLD
+468 KSKKPNFMD
-482 TFEYINEQKKK
+482 TYEYINEQKKN

-506 DSPTLNI
+506 KSPTLNI
-513 SQRRGI
+513 SQGRGI

>member
-21 YYSGRGTFEDD
+21 YYPGRGTFEDD

-54 LKSKYIPKKGD
+54 LKSKYLPKKGD

-133 RGMGKFRGGVIVDI
+133 RGMGKFKGGVIVDI

-193 VKNTIKLIEREAHT
+193 VKNIIKLIEREAHT
-207 SGLTDRVKN
+207 SGLTDRIKN

-227 EEETEVMEEKEE
+227 PEEEEVEE
-239 IVEESFEEGLKKPE
+239 IVEEEAEEEDAFEEGLKKPE
-253 IQDFRDEVEKEIAE
+253 LQDFRDEVEKELAE
-267 EMALEES
+267 EGFL
-274 EDEFDDSEEDLDSEE
+274 DEDSEEDLDDE
-289 LDDSEEEFDD
+289 DSEEEEFEDD
-299 SEDISDD
+299 VEDFNDETEDYEDIDD
-306 EEFDDSED
+306 
-314 ISDDEEFDDSEEDLD
+314 EDLD
-329 SEDGFEEEID
+329 EDE
-339 YADSEDDEDEL
+339 DSEDDEDDEDL
-350 AIEELEEKVE
+350 ETSEEEIEDFEDDISDEELE
-360 TEEFMDDSDEDSDF
+360 
-374 IEEDIIELDE
+374 
-384 DAESLNEEDDEE
+384 
-396 EFDVLEESEAEIFD
+396 DV
-410 EAEVLDGAEEI
+410 I
-421 SDDELEEVINEA
+421 SDA
-433 ISEDEESQD
+433 ISEDEED
-442 DSIEAESEDEES
+442 VEEDSEDLEDSEEETVEEDSEDE
-454 QEESIEDESEDEEE
+454 DAVEDEEAPE
-468 KEKEEKSKKPKFLD
+468 EEVEEVASQEDSEDDEKEEKSKKPNFMD
-482 TFEYINEQKKK
+482 TYEFINEQKKN

-506 DSPTLNI
+506 KSPTLNI
-513 SQRRGI
+513 SQGRGI